1 MNQPENSVTDPQESA
16 QPTSNVSLGK
26 ILTDYYLHGATK
38 PIPLTIPARMPANL
52 PDSQQRLL
60 NSLAATLDQASQPQL
75 DPRQTT
81 ASLRRAEIILRNMKE
96 PLPRGQTI
104 QEIWAAMAQ
113 VPAAIPTIKALQG
126 VLPTIQ
132 YEPGLNIVAAPTS
145 AGKTS
150 LIIQQVLEWLRD
162 PQSTGTI
169 LFWSA
174 ETSRSKVWA
183 KLWASLA
190 STLQT
195 TGRAPISMHTVLD
208 AARGKWQ
215 GTVPFEILQAQKMMD
230 PVSKRLI
237 VLDETV
243 TAWEL
248 IEMARRFADESPD
261 GLYALVIDYIQE
273 LPAVPDDHPWAARLL
288 HSRELEVG
296 TGVRMLREFG
306 HEYGVPVVAAAQF
319 NRTVG
324 KNSDYIPDLQQ
335 LRESGRIEQN
345 AAMVIGM
352 RNEIMSGADGANA
365 QHNGSVAPTKTYSMW
380 DTDELRE
387 ARAGSMATVRT
398 ELGQDWILLEAFVL
412 KNREWGGVGTVIPMG
427 FQPASGRIEPLPF
440 RLLSG
445 GGKGGNK
452 NKGSNNGPTAKTQPQ
467 EDHDDD
473 DYFGRA

>member
-1 MNQPENSVTDPQESA
+1 MNENDEKNTPVEAGVSEANNFTESTIAQAQQNRKKHALETLAIGLLNQAA
-16 QPTSNVSLGK
+16 QPNGGDPKDIGRTLQKVQ
-26 ILTDYYLHGATK
+26 
-38 PIPLTIPARMPANL
+38 M
-52 PDSQQRLL
+52 LL
-60 NSLAATLDQASQPQL
+60 KSQPQ
-75 DPRQTT
+75 
-81 ASLRRAEIILRNMKE
+81 
-96 PLPRGQTI
+96 PLAQGQSMPD
-104 QEIWAAMAQ
+104 IWAQMAQ
-113 VPAAIPTIKALQG
+113 VPPAIPALKALQN
-126 VLPTIQ
+126 VSPTIQ
-132 YEPGLNIVAAPTS
+132 YEPGLNIIAAPTS

-150 LIIQQVLEWLRD
+150 LIIQQVLEWLLD
-162 PQSTGTI
+162 PQSIGTI

-183 KLWASLA
+183 KILSNLA
-190 STLQT
+190 SALQT
-195 TGRAPISMHTVLD
+195 AGRAPITMHIVLD
-208 AARGKWQ
+208 ASRGHWA
-215 GTVPFEILQAQKMMD
+215 GAMPFEILQAQKILN
-230 PVSKRLI
+230 PVSKRL
-237 VLDETV
+237 VVVDETI

-248 IEMARRFADESPD
+248 LAWARRFVDEGPD
-261 GLYALVIDYIQE
+261 GLYALVIDYLQE

-345 AAMVIGM
+345 ATLVLGL
-352 RNEIMSGADGANA
+352 RNETMSGTNGDQA
-365 QHNGSVAPTKTYSMW
+365 QHNGSVASAKTYTMF
-380 DTDELRE
+380 DAKQLDA
-387 ARAGSMATVRT
+387 ARGGAMATVRT
-398 ELGQDWILLEAFVL
+398 ELGQDWILVEGFVL

-452 NKGSNNGPTAKTQPQ
+452 SKGSNNGPTAKTQPQ

>member
-1 MNQPENSVTDPQESA
+1 MNENDEKNTPVSAGVSESNNSTETIAQAQQNRKKHALETLAIGLLNQAAQPDGGDPQVARRAIQKA
-16 QPTSNVSLGK
+16 Q
-26 ILTDYYLHGATK
+26 
-38 PIPLTIPARMPANL
+38 
-52 PDSQQRLL
+52 LL
-60 NSLAATLDQASQPQL
+60 LKSQPQ
-75 DPRQTT
+75 
-81 ASLRRAEIILRNMKE
+81 

-126 VLPTIQ
+126 VLATIQ
-132 YEPGLNIVAAPTS
+132 YEPGLNIIAAPTS

-150 LIIQQVLEWLRD
+150 LIIQQVLEWLLD
-162 PQSTGTI
+162 PQSIGTI

-183 KLWASLA
+183 KLWASQA

-195 TGRAPISMHTVLD
+195 TGRAPIGMHTVLD

-215 GTVPFEILQAQKMMD
+215 GAVPFEILQAQKMMD

-273 LPAVPDDHPWAARLL
+273 LPAVPENHPMYMRLQS
-288 HSRELEVG
+288 SRELEVG
-296 TGVRMLREFG
+296 IVARMFREFG
-306 HEYGVPVVAAAQF
+306 HEYGVPVLSAAQF
-319 NRTVG
+319 NRTVN
-324 KNSDYIPDLQQ
+324 KNTDYVPDLQQ

-345 AAMVIGM
+345 ATLVLGL
-352 RNEIMSGADGANA
+352 RNETMSGTNGDQA
-365 QHNGSVAPTKTYSMW
+365 QHNGSVASTKTYTMF
-380 DTDELRE
+380 DAKQLDA
-387 ARAGSMATVRT
+387 ARGGAMATVRT

-452 NKGSNNGPTAKTQPQ
+452 SKGSNNGPTAKTQPQ